1 LDYYLLEYIINIRMK
16 KTIYSKEHKY
26 TVEQLK
32 KGRKEAGL
40 TQVEVARI
48 IHRTQS
54 YISKIESGQ
63 RRIDLYQLI
72 QLANVYKKEI
82 TFFIKN
88 PSPI

>member
-1 LDYYLLEYIINIRMK
+1 MK

-32 KGRKEAGL
+32 KGRKEVGL

-54 YISKIESGQ
+54 YISKMESGQ

-72 QLANVYKKEI
+72 QLANVYKKDI
-82 TFFIKN
+82 TFFIK
-88 PSPI
+88 SPRPNLTEKT